1 VFIFF
6 PPVHNTESEEEKKKE
21 MEEERVKF
29 TNELGN
35 EIEIHAKIIKKE
47 DGKEGTVLVHYGM
60 IGPTS
65 EMGNTITWR
74 EATCLAN
81 LLKRLLEKR

>member
-1 VFIFF
+1 
-6 PPVHNTESEEEKKKE
+6 

-35 EIEIHAKIIKKE
+35 EIEIHARIEKE
-47 DGKEGTVLVHYGM
+47 EGKEGTVLVHYGM

-65 EMGNTITWR
+65 EMGNIITWR
-74 EATCLAN
+74 EATCLVN
-81 LLKRLLEKR
+81 LLKRLLDKHDENNRF